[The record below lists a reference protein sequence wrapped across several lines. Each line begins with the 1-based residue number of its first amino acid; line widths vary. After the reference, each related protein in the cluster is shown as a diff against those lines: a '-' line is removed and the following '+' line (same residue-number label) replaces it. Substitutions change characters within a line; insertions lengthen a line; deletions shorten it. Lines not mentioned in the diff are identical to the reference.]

1 MVKPR
6 PIINLTKVFNNKKSA
21 KVEEIHKNFNE
32 NMKKIIPSIVIYRV
46 SLVESARIAM
56 AVENYENL
64 ALAQK

>member
-6 PIINLTKVFNNKKSA
+6 PIINLTKVFNNKKST
-21 KVEEIHKNFNE
+21 KVDKICKNFDE